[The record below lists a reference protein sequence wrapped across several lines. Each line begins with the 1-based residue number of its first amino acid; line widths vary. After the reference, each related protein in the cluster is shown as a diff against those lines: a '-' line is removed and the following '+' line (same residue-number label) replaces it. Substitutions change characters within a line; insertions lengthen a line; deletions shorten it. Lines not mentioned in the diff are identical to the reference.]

1 MHADASDKEAMT
13 RKAARFAALGAVLTA
28 GCTAPIS
35 TQINVTD
42 PAPEELRVEALAIL
56 PFTVD
61 PGLEAYGRGAG
72 EEMYEAL
79 RVAYPS
85 LTIVAPAQSLERLT
99 NARAA
104 TTYANLVAQYE
115 ETGQLNPE
123 LVRELG
129 DAVGARYMLN
139 LRLTYAEE
147 AGYGPGDFVG
157 EVQYRGQGLRLIAQ
171 LWDGERGV
179 LEWRTIGDVTAVS
192 SDLMRGRSVDELLEV
207 LLTEVAAIVPIE
219 GGVAVAEAPVRRGP
233 EDRTVFMGASGLLLI
248 AFLLL

>member
-1 MHADASDKEAMT
+1 MNLKVAG
-13 RKAARFAALGAVLTA
+13 LLCVAVGLTA
-28 GCTAPIS
+28 CTAPIN
-35 TQINVTD
+35 TQVNITD
-42 PAPEELRVEALAIL
+42 PAPETLRVESLALL

-72 EEMYEAL
+72 EEMYVAL
-79 RVAYPS
+79 REAYPA
-85 LTIVAPAQSLERLT
+85 LTIVPPAQALERLV
-99 NARAA
+99 NARVA
-104 TTYANLVAQYE
+104 TTYADLIEEYE
-115 ETGQLNPE
+115 ETGHLNPE

-129 DAVGARYMLN
+129 EAVGARYMLN

-157 EVQYRGQGLRLIAQ
+157 EVEYRGQGLRLIAQ

-192 SDLMRGRSVDELLEV
+192 SDLMRPRSVGDMLEAILPEIAMLV
-207 LLTEVAAIVPIE
+207 PVA
-219 GGVAVAEAPVRRGP
+219 GGAPVAEAPVRTGP
-233 EDRTVFMGASGLLLI
+233 ADRTIFGATSGLLLI

>member
-1 MHADASDKEAMT
+1 MKKIRGIGVLAIGL
-13 RKAARFAALGAVLTA
+13 LGA
-28 GCTAPIS
+28 CTAPIS
-35 TQINVTD
+35 TQVNVTD
-42 PAPEELRVEALAIL
+42 PAPVELRVQSLAIL

-72 EEMYEAL
+72 EEMYAAL
-79 RVAYPS
+79 RAAHPGLS
-85 LTIVAPAQSLERLT
+85 IIAPAQSLERLT
-99 NARAA
+99 NARA
-104 TTYANLVAQYE
+104 TTAYANLIEEYE

-157 EVQYRGQGLRLIAQ
+157 EVEYRGQGLRLIAQ
-171 LWDGERGV
+171 LWDCERGV
-179 LEWRTIGDVTAVS
+179 LEWRTVGDVTAVS
-192 SDLMRGRSVDELLEV
+192 SDLMRPRTVDDLLEAI
-207 LLTEVAAIVPIE
+207 LPEIASIVPVE
-219 GGVAVAEAPVRRGP
+219 GGVALADVPVSRGP
-233 EDRTVFMGASGLLLI
+233 EDRTVFMGASGLLLL

>member
-1 MHADASDKEAMT
+1 MN
-13 RKAARFAALGAVLTA
+13 RKFPGIAAAAAVVVATA
-28 GCTAPIS
+28 CTAPIN
-35 TQINVTD
+35 TALNVTD
-42 PAPEELRVEALAIL
+42 PAPETLRVESIAIL

-72 EEMYEAL
+72 EEMYAAL
-79 RVAYPS
+79 RTAYPS
-85 LTIVAPAQSLERLT
+85 LAIVPPAQSLERLT
-99 NARAA
+99 NARA
-104 TTYANLVAQYE
+104 TTAYANLIEEYE
-115 ETGQLNPE
+115 ETGRLDPE

-139 LRLTYAEE
+139 MRLTYAEE

-157 EVQYRGQGLRLIAQ
+157 EVEYRGQGLRLIAQ

-192 SDLMRGRSVDELLEV
+192 GDLMRPRSVDDLLDAI
-207 LLTEVAAIVPIE
+207 LPAIAAMVPVH
-219 GGVAVAEAPVRRGP
+219 GGETLAEAPVKRGP
-233 EDRTVFMGASGLLLI
+233 EDRTVFMGASGLLLL

>member
-1 MHADASDKEAMT
+1 MKRIRGIGVVA
-13 RKAARFAALGAVLTA
+13 AALLGA
-28 GCTAPIS
+28 CTAPIS
-35 TQINVTD
+35 TQVNVTD
-42 PAPEELRVEALAIL
+42 PAPVELRVQSLAIL

-72 EEMYEAL
+72 EEMYAAL
-79 RVAYPS
+79 RAAHPG
-85 LTIVAPAQSLERLT
+85 LAIIAPAQSLERLT
-99 NARAA
+99 NARA
-104 TTYANLVAQYE
+104 TTAYANLIEEYE

-157 EVQYRGQGLRLIAQ
+157 EVEYTGQGLRLIAQ
-171 LWDGERGV
+171 LWDGERGL
-179 LEWRTIGDVTAVS
+179 LEWRTVGDVTAVS
-192 SDLMRGRSVDELLEV
+192 SDLMRPRSVDDLLEAI
-207 LLTEVAAIVPIE
+207 LPEIAAIVPIE
-219 GGVAVAEAPVRRGP
+219 GGEALAEVPVRRGP
-233 EDRTVFMGASGLLLI
+233 EDRTVFMGASGLLLL